1 MFEPLASALIR
12 IFFESCVHLSIGA
25 TCPLSVRLCGHGG
38 FAVLG
43 FSIHATDKRNR
54 HTMHTIALVSQK
66 GGSGKSTLAIGL
78 AIAAMQ
84 DGHKVCLLETDPQ
97 GTVSNWRKRR
107 TQSEPMVE
115 IVSAGYQ
122 IDQKLPMLGNSGVT
136 LTIIDTAGGVS
147 ATTERAMRAADL
159 CLIPARPS
167 PADIEAAAPT
177 LRAVRALDKPFAFIL
192 NQTPVRNHRPDGA
205 AAALGEATVSPSA
218 MSLVEMGVLARP
230 YIVLRNDQQDA
241 LGAGLAVTE
250 YALDGKSADEI
261 RDLWLWV
268 WKKLTAGLAGY
279 EQPLLPAAGEHA
291 MALG

>member
-1 MFEPLASALIR
+1 
-12 IFFESCVHLSIGA
+12 
-25 TCPLSVRLCGHGG
+25 
-38 FAVLG
+38 
-43 FSIHATDKRNR
+43 
-54 HTMHTIALVSQK
+54 MHTIALISQK

-115 IVSAGYQ
+115 IASAGYQ
-122 IDQKLPMLGNSGVT
+122 VGHKLALLGNSGVT
-136 LTIIDTAGGVS
+136 VTIIDTAAGVS
-147 ATTERAMRAADL
+147 ATTERAMREADL

-177 LRAVRALDKPFAFIL
+177 LRAVRALGKPFAFIL
-192 NQTPVRNHRPDGA
+192 NQTPVRSRRPDGA
-205 AAALGEATVSPSA
+205 AAALGEGTVSPNA

-230 YIVLRNDQQDA
+230 YIVLRNEQQDA

-268 WKKLTAGLAGY
+268 WKKLTAGSAVY
-279 EQPLLPAAGEHA
+279 EQPPLPAAGENA
-291 MALG
+291 IAVA